1 MRGGQAGLTSAE
13 ARRRLAD
20 EGANETPL
28 PELQLWRALWRKLWA
43 PVPWMLEATIAL
55 MLAQR
60 RYEDA
65 IIIAFLL
72 AFNTVVSFFQ
82 ERRAETALTLLRAR
96 LHVTARALRDG
107 RWVTIPAREV
117 VRDDLLHVRMGDIM
131 PADLRLLDGTLL
143 LDQSPLTG
151 ESAPVDRSAGETAYA
166 GALVKRGEASGV
178 VIATGA
184 HTSFG
189 HTAELVQKS
198 QTVSHLEALIL
209 TIVTYLAA
217 VVIALSLV
225 VLVTALWLRLPLSE
239 TLPFVLM
246 LLVAAVPV
254 ALPATFTL
262 AQALGAH
269 ELAGQGV
276 LVTRLSAIEEAASMD
291 LLCTDKTGTITQ
303 NQLRVG
309 RVIAYAPADEREV
322 LRLGAL
328 ASDAA
333 SQDPL
338 DVAILDANS
347 AANSAAAATEAAAA
361 ASPIRLLRF
370 TPFDPALKRTEA
382 LVEEAGATSIVTKG
396 APQVIS
402 GLAATLNSVAL
413 EQDVA
418 TLAEQGYRVLAVASG
433 STGSSVMTGALRIA
447 GLIGLADPPRPDSAT
462 LIARLRALGVRA
474 IMLTGDTIETARAVA
489 QAVGIGVRASDAAA
503 LHALPPHTDIAQSH
517 DVIAG
522 IFPEDKYQLVRA
534 LQGAGHIVGMTGDG
548 VNDAPALKQAEVGIA
563 VASATDVAKAAAS
576 ITLTTSGL
584 LNILAAVETS
594 RCIYQR
600 MRAYTLNK
608 IVKTV
613 QVTIF
618 LVGAFLVTRQFVI
631 TPHLIVLLLFAN
643 DFVTMSLTTD
653 RITPR
658 PTPERWRVRSLFLTG
673 AALGLT
679 LTLEGALILW
689 LSMSGPFHLTPA
701 QIPTA
706 VFLMLVF
713 SGQATIYVVRERHAF
728 WRSMPGRLV
737 LAASGADVIVVSLAA
752 LTGVL
757 MAPVSLGV
765 VSLILVIAFVFMLL
779 IDALK
784 LALSRAPQGDREAP
798 STPASEQNKY
808 RTPSNN
814 AKRNSAA
821 SSNNHGG

>member
-1 MRGGQAGLTSAE
+1 MHGGQAGLTSAE

-20 EGANETPL
+20 EGYNETPL
-28 PELQLWRALWRKLWA
+28 PEPQVWRALWSKLWA

-55 MLAQR
+55 MLAQG

-65 IIIAFLL
+65 AIIASLL
-72 AFNTVVSFFQ
+72 AFNTAVSFFQ
-82 ERRAETALTLLRAR
+82 ERHAETALALLRTR

-107 RWVTIPAREV
+107 CWVVIPAREV
-117 VRDDLLHVRMGDIM
+117 VRDDLLHVRMGDII
-131 PADLRLLDGTLL
+131 PADLRLLDGALL

-151 ESAPVDRSAGETAYA
+151 ESTSVDRSAGETAYA

-184 HTSFG
+184 HTYFG
-189 HTAELVQKS
+189 HTTELVRKS

-209 TIVTYLAA
+209 SIVKYLAA

-225 VLVTALWLRLPLSE
+225 VLGTALWLRLPLSE

-262 AQALGAH
+262 AQALGAR
-269 ELAGQGV
+269 ELAGKGV
-276 LVTRLSAIEEAASMD
+276 LTTRLSAIEEAAGMD

-309 RVIAYAPADEREV
+309 RVIAYAPAEERDV

-338 DVAILDANS
+338 DVAILDA
-347 AANSAAAATEAAAA
+347 AAKDSSA
-361 ASPIRLLRF
+361 ASPIRLLHF

-382 LVEEAGATSIVTKG
+382 LVEEAGATCIVTKG

-402 GLAATLNSVAL
+402 GLAATPNPVAL
-413 EQDVA
+413 EHDVA
-418 TLAEQGYRVLAVASG
+418 ALAEQGYRVLAVASG
-433 STGSSVMTGALRIA
+433 SSGSEGVLAIA
-447 GLIGLADPPRPDSAT
+447 GLIGLADLPRPDSAT
-462 LIARLRALGVRA
+462 LIACLRALGVRA
-474 IMLTGDTIETARAVA
+474 IMLTGDTIETARAIA

-503 LHALPPHTDIAQSH
+503 LRALPPHRDIAQSYE
-517 DVIAG
+517 VIAG

-534 LQGAGHIVGMTGDG
+534 LQEADHIVGMTGDG

-576 ITLTTSGL
+576 ITLTTPGL
-584 LNILAAVETS
+584 LNILAAVDTS

-608 IVKTV
+608 IVKTA

-653 RITPR
+653 RVTPSS
-658 PTPERWRVRSLFLTG
+658 TPERWRVRALFITG
-673 AALGLT
+673 AALGLA
-679 LTLEGALILW
+679 LTLEGALVLW
-689 LSMSGPFHLTPA
+689 LSMGGPLHLSSA
-701 QIPTA
+701 QTPTA

-713 SGQATIYVVRERHAF
+713 SGQATIYVARERHAF

-737 LAASGADVIVVSLAA
+737 LTASAADVSVVSLAA

-757 MAPVSLGV
+757 MAPISLGV
-765 VSLILVIAFVFMLL
+765 VSLILAIAVVFMFL
-779 IDALK
+779 IDTLK
-784 LALSRAPQGDREAP
+784 LALSRATLQDGRDMWDRGAL
-798 STPASEQNKY
+798 SMHVFEQRRNRK
-808 RTPSNN
+808 PSNN
-814 AKRNSAA
+814 SKRRSAA
-821 SSNNHGG
+821 SSSRGG